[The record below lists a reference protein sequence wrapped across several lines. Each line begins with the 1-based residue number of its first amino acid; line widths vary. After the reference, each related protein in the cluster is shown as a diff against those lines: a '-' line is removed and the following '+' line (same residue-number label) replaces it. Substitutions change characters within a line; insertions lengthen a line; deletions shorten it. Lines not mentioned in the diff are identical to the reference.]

1 MTPGTSF
8 FLFNIFYYLLKIIL
22 TTQFTDFIKSWT
34 ITDVKK
40 RKLAYKNNLK
50 YLEIFSSDFNTC
62 KNIILKFINK
72 NTSN

>member
-1 MTPGTSF
+1 MQIKEYTNLQKYG
-8 FLFNIFYYLLKIIL
+8 

-62 KNIILKFINK
+62 KNIILEFINK
-72 NTSN
+72 NANK